1 MNAFFAMLGRL
12 SHALS
17 RLTMLLL
24 GLLVI
29 VVVADVVVRTL
40 GLRPLAWASSTAEY
54 ILLYAAFLPMPALVR
69 DKGHV
74 FVEFLRAPMARP
86 MQRACEAAVYV
97 VCVAVCAYLAWVAAS
112 SGITAWREGAY
123 ETRTFDMPKWLVY
136 LPIAVGF
143 LLSTFE
149 WLRFLLGSDSLY
161 DVDPLRREG
170 Y

>member
-1 MNAFFAMLGRL
+1 MNAFFGMLGRVG
-12 SHALS
+12 HTLS

-24 GLLVI
+24 GALVV
-29 VVVADVVVRTL
+29 VVVADVAVRTL

-69 DKGHV
+69 NKGHV
-74 FVEFLRAPMARP
+74 FVEFLRAPMTLP
-86 MQRACEAAVYV
+86 MRRVCEVAVYA
-97 VCVAVCAYLAWVAAS
+97 VCVVICAYLAWVATA

-136 LPIAVGF
+136 LPMAIGF
-143 LLSTFE
+143 ALSTFE
-149 WLRFLLGSDSLY
+149 WLRFLLGRDTLY
-161 DVDPLRREG
+161 DVDPLTKEG

>member
-1 MNAFFAMLGRL
+1 MRAFFAILGRL
-12 SHALS
+12 GHALS

-24 GLLVI
+24 ALLVI

-69 DKGHV
+69 NKGHV
-74 FVEFLRAPMARP
+74 FVEFLRAPMTAPLR
-86 MQRACEAAVYV
+86 RVCAVLVYA
-97 VCVAVCAYLAWVAAS
+97 VCVAICAYLGWVAAT
-112 SGITAWREGAY
+112 SGIAAWREGSY

-136 LPIAVGF
+136 LPIATGF
-143 LLSTFE
+143 LLSAFE

-161 DVDPLRREG
+161 DVDPLTREG